1 MVLCFFSV
9 HGPVM
14 VRCLERAAK
23 DESITGS
30 CPWDDL
36 TATGERPFRVTRTF
50 VNRAFFRCDDGFH
63 AAVGETSAA
72 DGSRD
77 GIKQRIEFVV

>member
-1 MVLCFFSV
+1 MVWFSG

-14 VRCLERAAK
+14 VRCLVRAAK

-30 CPWDDL
+30 SSENDL
-36 TATGERPFRVTRTF
+36 TVLGERPFRIGRTF
-50 VNRAFFRCDDGFH
+50 VNRTFFRSNDRFH
-63 AAVGETSAA
+63 ASIGKTSAA